1 MITIYSSK
9 IKQIDQDSYN
19 SFVDSLHLSSLKCP
33 KCKHH
38 HFVKHGYY
46 SRTLKYRNKTV
57 SLRILR
63 VKCLSCGSTH
73 AILLYFIVPYSQY
86 ALEVHLKA
94 IQSKFID
101 HFLEWIGWNENI
113 AEYSY
118 YYIHKQ
124 YRKRWKQRLISE
136 NISLCPN
143 LFKDCFKHFSMQFM
157 QIKCTKNI
165 FIPLST

>member
-1 MITIYSSK
+1 M
-9 IKQIDQDSYN
+9 
-19 SFVDSLHLSSLKCP
+19 
-33 KCKHH
+33 
-38 HFVKHGYY
+38 
-46 SRTLKYRNKTV
+46 KYRNQKV

-94 IQSKFID
+94 IQSKYINS
-101 HFLEWIGWNENI
+101 FLECIGWNENI

-118 YYIHKQ
+118 YYIRDQ
-124 YRKRWKQRLISE
+124 YHKRWKQLLISE
-136 NISLCPN
+136 NISLWPN